1 MTTSHPLE
9 RNLRLTL
16 EDGEWSG
23 MLTDSGVWAGSEQG
37 GELWKFYYFG
47 DFVVWKYSELSA
59 RNSYGYRKSHI
70 YETVKLNQTKLSN
83 QLSCGERE
91 KTFKALI
98 DHDLA

>member
-1 MTTSHPLE
+1 MKL
-9 RNLRLTL
+9 
-16 EDGEWSG
+16 
-23 MLTDSGVWAGSEQG
+23 
-37 GELWKFYYFG
+37 Y
-47 DFVVWKYSELSA
+47 

-98 DHDLA
+98 DHDID

>member
-1 MTTSHPLE
+1 
-9 RNLRLTL
+9 
-16 EDGEWSG
+16 
-23 MLTDSGVWAGSEQG
+23 MLTDTEVWAGNRQG
-37 GELWKFYYFG
+37 GELRTFYYFR
-47 DFVVWKYSELSA
+47 DFVVWEKGGFSA